1 VNLQSPLAGLSP
13 HVPVPAYQVIV
24 NGTDITRTLKPRLIS
39 LTITD
44 NRGFEAD
51 TVELVLDDTDGKL
64 ALPKRGVAMQVWLGW
79 QGQPLTDQGSY
90 TIDEIEHA
98 GAPDTL
104 TLTGRSVDFRET
116 MNIRQE
122 RSFHGKTVG
131 EIVRTIAKANHLTPA
146 IGTTIEHELI
156 AHIDQSQESDAS
168 FLVRLAKQ
176 FDCIPTVKHGR
187 LLFIPAGQGKTA
199 TGKAMP
205 AVVISRKSGD
215 HHRFAIA
222 DRDAYTGVIAY
233 WHDPKQATKQQA
245 TVKRKRKTRKTT
257 ETATPASSTI
267 PTTQKENELLLG
279 SDTNVKTLRHI
290 YASQKNAERAAN
302 AEWQRLQRG
311 AAEFAIELATGRP
324 ELRTEMPVTVQGFK
338 AEIDATGWL
347 IIRVAHRVS
356 DSGYTS
362 QLELE
367 CHQNI

>member
-1 VNLQSPLAGLSP
+1 MNLQNPLDNLKGSM
-13 HVPVPAYQVIV
+13 PVPDYQVLV
-24 NGTDITRTLKPRLIS
+24 NGSEITHILKPRLIS
-39 LTITD
+39 LTVTD

-51 TVELVLDDTDGKL
+51 TVELVLDDSDGKL
-64 ALPKRGVAMQVWLGW
+64 ALPKRGVSMQVWLGW
-79 QGQPLTDQGSY
+79 QGQSLTDQGSY

-104 TLTGRSVDFRET
+104 TITGRSVDFRES

-122 RSFHGKTVG
+122 RSFHGKTLG
-131 EIVRTIAKANHLTPA
+131 AIVRTIAQANNLTPA
-146 IGTTIEHELI
+146 IGTTIEQEPI

-176 FDCIPTVKHGR
+176 FDCIATVKHGR
-187 LLFIPAGQGKTA
+187 LLFMPAGQGKTA
-199 TGKAMP
+199 SGQAMP
-205 AVVISRKSGD
+205 SVVISRKFGD
-215 HHRFAIA
+215 RHRFVMA

-233 WHDPKQATKQQA
+233 WHDPQKATKQTT

-257 ETATPASSTI
+257 EPAAPANPTI
-267 PTTQKENELLLG
+267 PTTKKDNELLLG

-290 YASQKNAERAAN
+290 YANQKNAERAAR

-338 AEIDATGWL
+338 AEIDATTWL
-347 IIRVAHRVS
+347 IIRVTHRVG

-362 QLELE
+362 VLELE
-367 CHQNI
+367 CRF